1 MPRCLGDA
9 LGMLLASQVKSR
21 DEGAKSCLDVERE
34 QVKSGARLIQWPC
47 HKTKWNQ
54 LYTFTADG
62 SVYIN
67 IPFNQHRDQ
76 RMCLQA
82 ISAAHAAAG
91 IKDGKGAPSGAAA
104 VMAARALEERGGGG
118 ASGGGSSA
126 DFGLELA
133 ACDAGEPRQRFQVH
147 HTAGASAGASSGEA
161 ASQTAQVS
169 AGTVGAADGRG
180 KNGGRAGP
188 AAAAAAGSMAN
199 LGAAASGASISSA
212 AAAAAAVG
220 RHNGAFDVVF
230 RTSRLGL
237 NLDMDPGLSP
247 AALPVVRSFTGNAAT
262 AAAAAGAPLP
272 RAGDVL
278 LAVNGAPLEGE
289 ADARAAAIRRIGD
302 APRPLTLTFRPKAT
316 A

>member
-47 HKTKWNQ
+47 HKTTWNQ

-62 SVYIN
+62 IVYIN
-67 IPFNQHRDQ
+67 ITFNQHRDQ